1 MSDLLDFMREA
12 GERAVRDVLRGI
24 DAGVQQKLTGT
35 RSGRQYPGLPNR
47 SSAPGEPPATQ
58 SGRLKTSRT
67 IRFRGLRGEI
77 VYDAGYAGYL
87 ETGTSKMAPR
97 PFVKPVLDELESM
110 DILGGL

>member
-1 MSDLLDFMREA
+1 MREA

-58 SGRLKTSRT
+58 TGRLKTSRT
-67 IRFRGLRGEI
+67 IRLRGLRGEI
-77 VYDAGYAGYL
+77 IFDAGYAGYL
-87 ETGTSKMAPR
+87 ESGTRNMEPR
-97 PFVKPVLDELESM
+97 PFVRPVLNELEGL